1 MHKQK
6 SYDRQVHLQPDNQE
20 SSGRVLPQ
28 NQHHNIKKEALGPNT
43 KRSK

>member
-1 MHKQK
+1 MRKQK
-6 SYDRQVHLQPDNQE
+6 SYDRQANQTDAGQE
-20 SSGRVLPQ
+20 NTGHVLPQ

>member
-1 MHKQK
+1 MRKQK
-6 SYDRQVHLQPDNQE
+6 PYDQQSGLQATEQE
-20 SSGRVLPQ
+20 NTGHVLPQ